1 MERIEKE
8 RMIYMQKRN
17 NFMFQK
23 PMKVLATSA
32 ILTTT
37 LFSPIMTNGLTVH
50 AETIAAQTTNQ
61 YEQREFE
68 LPGTGSFSSEAKRE
82 RRSEQKTYMPTGI
95 YVKPNEQITIEVSG
109 TQKVRAI
116 IGTHQYDKQWGKEVN
131 LSPGSNT
138 ISSPNG
144 GLLGFDNSQ
153 DTGTVKVKVTQGG
166 SPVPFFELGKHTK
179 EDWITMMKM
188 YPDAHAVQL
197 KSEKAVLTVTRDSA
211 QKYIVDQDPVPL
223 LEKYDEM
230 IRAQDKIS
238 GLSETDPNPL
248 HRSTRRIWAFVENP
262 NKPDWGMY
270 ASLDGAVFTTAGNA
284 IESAL
289 DVNKFGWGQMHEA
302 GHARQQSPWTWS
314 DFRGMGEVTVN
325 LYSLAAQKRLFP
337 DQPTRLE
344 KNKDY
349 EKAFTYL
356 KQTDK
361 DYKNI
366 DDLFVKLVMIW
377 QLQLAYGE
385 DFYPNLHKLYRELP
399 EDLLPK
405 TDEEK
410 IQAFI
415 YNTSKVA
422 KQNLLPFFDQWGLKA
437 SQETRQK
444 IEALNYPILTAPIWQ
459 ATDSKTVIVE
469 KNGETPDM
477 EPKLTVPV
485 GATMNVSDQFDPMS
499 GVSATDKEDGDIT
512 DKVTVDGKVDTS
524 KPGTYELT
532 YTAKDSKGHKVTAKQ
547 TVTVKEKE
555 ETKDEAPVLKVPS
568 ETTITEGDKFYP
580 MKDVSA
586 TDKEDG
592 DITSE
597 IKYEGNVD
605 TNTPGTYTI
614 TYTVKDSAGHL
625 ATQTQTITVKEK
637 PAEDKEPELTVPEET
652 VLTVGDQFDPMSGV
666 KAIDKEDG
674 DLTSKVTYSGDQ
686 GTDKEGTYKIKYVV
700 EDSKGHRV
708 IKLRTVIVK
717 AAEKPSEDQAPV
729 LKVLFTT
736 TLHVGDTFDPMS
748 GVSATDKEDGNLT
761 SKVKYKG
768 NVDTT
773 KPGKYIVEY
782 SVVDSKGVNAI
793 ATQTV
798 IVEESGETPDME
810 PKLTVPVGATMN
822 VGEQFDRMAGV
833 SATDKEDGDLTS
845 KVTVEGKVDTT
856 KPGTYVLTYTVKDS
870 AGHLATQTQTVTVK
884 EKEKPVED
892 QEPGLTVPAEVNMNV
907 GDKFDPM
914 SGVKAIDKEDGD
926 ITDKVIQFAEV
937 DTSKTGTYEVK
948 FLVRDSGGNEV
959 TTIQKVVV
967 KDKDNGTGS
976 DNGSNGSGNNNDSD
990 NGNNNTNNG
999 NSPDNGSTST
1009 NNSNGSDTG
1018 NSNISINSTSDKKE
1032 DTYKE
1037 LPKTGAST
1045 NNSAALGILM
1055 VLAGMVITF
1064 GRKFKKVLK

>member
-8 RMIYMQKRN
+8 RMIYMQKRKHY
-17 NFMFQK
+17 MFQK

-37 LFSPIMTNGLTVH
+37 LFTPTITNSLTVQ
-50 AETIAAQTTNQ
+50 AETVAAQTTNQ
-61 YEQREFE
+61 YEQRDFE

-116 IGTHQYDKQWGKEVN
+116 IGTHQYDKQWGKEVD

-144 GLLGFDNSQ
+144 GLLGFDNPQ

-166 SPVPFFELGKHTK
+166 SPVPFFELGKHTR
-179 EDWITMMKM
+179 EDWITMMNK

-302 GHARQQSPWTWS
+302 GHARQQYPWIWN
-314 DFRGMGEVTVN
+314 DLRGMTEVTVN
-325 LYSLAAQKRLFP
+325 LYSLAAQKQLFP
-337 DQPTRLE
+337 NQPTRLE
-344 KNKDY
+344 KSGDY
-349 EKAFTYL
+349 DRAFTYI

-366 DDLFVKLVMIW
+366 NDLFVKLVMLW
-377 QLQLAYGE
+377 QLNLAYGE

-399 EDLLPK
+399 ENQLPK
-405 TDEEK
+405 TDEDK

-444 IEALNYPILTAPIWQ
+444 IEALNYPILTAPIWE
-459 ATDSKTVIVE
+459 ATDSKPVIVE
-469 KNGETPDM
+469 ENGETSDM
-477 EPKLTVPV
+477 EPKLTVPA
-485 GATMNVSDQFDPMS
+485 GATMNVGDQFDPMS
-499 GVSATDKEDGDIT
+499 GVSATDKEDGDLT
-512 DKVTVDGKVDTS
+512 SKVTVDGKVDTT
-524 KPGTYELT
+524 KPGTYVLT
-532 YTAKDSKGHKVTAKQ
+532 YTVKDSKGHKVTAKQ

-568 ETTITEGDKFYP
+568 ETTITEGDKFDP
-580 MKDVSA
+580 MKDVSS

-597 IKYEGNVD
+597 VKYEGNVD

-637 PAEDKEPELTVPEET
+637 PAEDNEPELTVPEET

-674 DLTSKVTYSGDQ
+674 DITSKVTYSGDQ
-686 GTDKEGTYKIKYVV
+686 GTDKEDTYKIKYVV
-700 EDSKGHRV
+700 EDSKGHRI

-729 LKVLFTT
+729 LKVPFTT
-736 TLHVGDTFDPMS
+736 TFHVGDTFDPMS

-768 NVDTT
+768 NVGTT

-782 SVVDSKGVNAI
+782 SVVDSQGVNAT

-822 VGEQFDRMAGV
+822 VGDQFGTMSGV

-845 KVTVEGKVDTT
+845 KVTVDGKVDTT

-884 EKEKPVED
+884 EEEKEKRVEI
-892 QEPGLTVPAEVNMNV
+892 QGPELTVPSETTVTV

-926 ITDKVIQFAEV
+926 ITDKVIQFGEV

-967 KDKDNGTGS
+967 KDKDNG
-976 DNGSNGSGNNNDSD
+976 
-990 NGNNNTNNG
+990 NNNTNNG
-999 NSPDNGSTST
+999 NGADNGSTGT

-1018 NSNISINSTSDKKE
+1018 NSNISNNSTSDKKE

>member
-8 RMIYMQKRN
+8 RMIYMQKRKHY
-17 NFMFQK
+17 MFQK

-37 LFSPIMTNGLTVH
+37 LFTPTITNSLTVQ
-50 AETIAAQTTNQ
+50 AETVAAQTTNQ
-61 YEQREFE
+61 YEQRDFE

-116 IGTHQYDKQWGKEVN
+116 IGTHQYDKQWGKEVD

-144 GLLGFDNSQ
+144 GLLGFDNPQ

-166 SPVPFFELGKHTK
+166 SPVPFFELGKHTR
-179 EDWITMMKM
+179 EDWITMMNK

-302 GHARQQSPWTWS
+302 GHARQQYPWIWN
-314 DFRGMGEVTVN
+314 DLRGMTEVTVN
-325 LYSLAAQKRLFP
+325 LYSLAAQKQLFP
-337 DQPTRLE
+337 NQPTRLE
-344 KNKDY
+344 KSGDY
-349 EKAFTYL
+349 DRAFTYI

-366 DDLFVKLVMIW
+366 NDLFVKLVMLW
-377 QLQLAYGE
+377 QLNLAYGE

-399 EDLLPK
+399 ENQLPK
-405 TDEEK
+405 TDEDK

-444 IEALNYPILTAPIWQ
+444 IEALNYPILTAPIWE
-459 ATDSKTVIVE
+459 ATDSKPVIVE
-469 KNGETPDM
+469 ENGETSDM
-477 EPKLTVPV
+477 EPKLTVPA
-485 GATMNVSDQFDPMS
+485 GATMNVGDQFDPMS
-499 GVSATDKEDGDIT
+499 GVSATDKEDGDLT
-512 DKVTVDGKVDTS
+512 SKVTVDGKVDTT
-524 KPGTYELT
+524 KPGTYVLT
-532 YTAKDSKGHKVTAKQ
+532 YTVKDSKGHKVTAKQ

-568 ETTITEGDKFYP
+568 ETTITEGDKF
-580 MKDVSA
+580 
-586 TDKEDG
+586 
-592 DITSE
+592 
-597 IKYEGNVD
+597 
-605 TNTPGTYTI
+605 
-614 TYTVKDSAGHL
+614 
-625 ATQTQTITVKEK
+625 
-637 PAEDKEPELTVPEET
+637 
-652 VLTVGDQFDPMSGV
+652 DPMSGV

-674 DLTSKVTYSGDQ
+674 DITSKVTYSGDQ
-686 GTDKEGTYKIKYVV
+686 GTDKEDTYKIKYVV
-700 EDSKGHRV
+700 EDSKGHRI

-729 LKVLFTT
+729 LKVPFTT
-736 TLHVGDTFDPMS
+736 TFHVGDTFDPMS

-768 NVDTT
+768 NVGTT

-782 SVVDSKGVNAI
+782 SVVDSQGVNAT

-822 VGEQFDRMAGV
+822 VGDQFGTMSGV

-845 KVTVEGKVDTT
+845 KVTVDGKVDTT

-884 EKEKPVED
+884 EEEKEKRVEI
-892 QEPGLTVPAEVNMNV
+892 QGPELTVPSKTTVTV

-926 ITDKVIQFAEV
+926 ITDKVIQFGEV

-967 KDKDNGTGS
+967 KDKDNG
-976 DNGSNGSGNNNDSD
+976 
-990 NGNNNTNNG
+990 NNNTNNG
-999 NSPDNGSTST
+999 NGADNGSTGT

-1018 NSNISINSTSDKKE
+1018 NSNISNNSTSDKKE